1 MTFIKIQNVVM
12 NTSYVA
18 AIKLN
23 NQTILGE
30 KSVSVPL
37 ATPQFPSLQWDTIA
51 QNLYH
56 YKWIEFTGQA
66 VITLQDYFTSFN
78 NVIDRANLRFWILG
92 RTFGALSAQL
102 GFWILDFLVRSPLIV
117 GGTNLKD
124 ARNDA

>member
-23 NQTILGE
+23 NQTVSGE

-37 ATPQFPSLQWDTIA
+37 PTPQFSSLQWDTIA
-51 QNLYH
+51 QNLYD

-66 VITLQDYFTSFN
+66 AITLQDYFTSFN
-78 NVIDRANLRFWILG
+78 NVIDLFP
-92 RTFGALSAQL
+92 Q
-102 GFWILDFLVRSPLIV
+102 
-117 GGTNLKD
+117 
-124 ARNDA
+124 

>member
-23 NQTILGE
+23 NQTVSGE

-37 ATPQFPSLQWDTIA
+37 ATPQFSSLKWDTIA
-51 QNLYH
+51 QNLSH

-66 VITLQDYFTSFN
+66 VITLQEYFTSFN
-78 NVIDRANLRFWILG
+78 NVIDPGNFRFWVAPLVQWK
-92 RTFGALSAQL
+92 RN
-102 GFWILDFLVRSPLIV
+102 LDFGFFGLSSTHCRWNKSKRRS
-117 GGTNLKD
+117 
-124 ARNDA
+124 A

>member
-30 KSVSVPL
+30 KSISVPL

-78 NVIDRANLRFWILG
+78 NVIDRANLRFWILD
-92 RTFGALSAQL
+92 F
-102 GFWILDFLVRSPLIV
+102 GFWIFWFVLHSLWVEQI
-117 GGTNLKD
+117 
-124 ARNDA
+124 

>member
-23 NQTILGE
+23 NQTVSGE

-37 ATPQFPSLQWDTIA
+37 ATPQFSSLQWDTIA
-51 QNLYH
+51 QNLSH
-56 YKWIEFTGQA
+56 YKWIEFTDQA
-66 VITLQDYFTSFN
+66 AIALQEYFISFN
-78 NVIDRANLRFWILG
+78 NVIDRANLRFWILD
-92 RTFGALSAQL
+92 F
-102 GFWILDFLVRSPLIV
+102 GFWILDFLVCPPLIV

>member
-37 ATPQFPSLQWDTIA
+37 ATPQFPSLQWDTIV

-78 NVIDRANLRFWILG
+78 NVIDRAKLRFWILD
-92 RTFGALSAQL
+92 FGLL
-102 GFWILDFLVRSPLIV
+102 ILDFLVCPPLIL

>member
-37 ATPQFPSLQWDTIA
+37 ATPQFSSLQWDTIA

-78 NVIDRANLRFWILG
+78 NVIDRANFR
-92 RTFGALSAQL
+92 
-102 GFWILDFLVRSPLIV
+102 FWILDFGFWIFCFVLHSFWVEQI
-117 GGTNLKD
+117 
-124 ARNDA
+124 

>member
-1 MTFIKIQNVVM
+1 M

-37 ATPQFPSLQWDTIA
+37 ATPQFPSLQWDAIV

-56 YKWIEFTGQA
+56 YKWI
-66 VITLQDYFTSFN
+66 
-78 NVIDRANLRFWILG
+78 
-92 RTFGALSAQL
+92 
-102 GFWILDFLVRSPLIV
+102 
-117 GGTNLKD
+117 
-124 ARNDA
+124 